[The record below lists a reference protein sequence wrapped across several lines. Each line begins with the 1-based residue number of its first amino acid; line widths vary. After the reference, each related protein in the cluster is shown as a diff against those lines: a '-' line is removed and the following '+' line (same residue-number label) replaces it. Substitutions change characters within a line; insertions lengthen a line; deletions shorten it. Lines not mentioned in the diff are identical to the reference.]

1 MSVANK
7 VVKNTGFL
15 YAKMGIT
22 LFISLYTTRL
32 ILNTLGTEDFGI
44 FNIVGGAIAMLGFL
58 NSAMAGSTQR
68 FMSYS
73 EGKGNK
79 ERQKLIFNISLVL
92 HLFIAVIIG
101 IFLIVMG
108 YFFFNGILNINPER
122 IFASKVVYG
131 SLIIST
137 VFTMMSVPYDA
148 VLNAH
153 ENMLYYSIA
162 GISESFLKLGIAL
175 ALINF
180 SGDKL
185 ILYGVLTAAIP
196 LITLTIMR
204 IYCHKYYEE
213 CVIAPKLYWEK
224 SLTKEMTSFAGWGF
238 ASASSSMVGN
248 YGIGILLNHFFGTIL
263 NASFGI
269 AAQLNG
275 QIVSFSNTMMKAL
288 NPAIIKSEGRGERKS
303 MLKYTLLGCKFSFFL
318 FSFFAIP
325 FLIETPM
332 ILNLWLKNV
341 PSWAVVF
348 CRLAILRTMLEQLT
362 LPLNTAISAQGEIKS
377 YSLVK
382 TILFLIPLPLIFFIF
397 SKGYPAYS
405 MLIVTLIIG
414 GIIDGINSLVF
425 AINKCGL
432 VLSEYFEEVIK
443 KVTVVFLFS
452 FIIGL
457 IPISIIGD
465 SIYRLIF
472 VISLSMLSFL
482 FMLFIFGFSN
492 EEKIHLNFFLDNVQ
506 RKLLRKLNTH

>member
-1 MSVANK
+1 MSVVNK

-32 ILNTLGTEDFGI
+32 ILNTLGIEDFGI

-79 ERQKLIFNISLVL
+79 EKQKAIFNISLIL
-92 HLFIAVIIG
+92 HFFIALIVAL
-101 IFLIVMG
+101 FLIIMG

-122 IFASKVVYG
+122 VFASKVVYG
-131 SLIIST
+131 SLVISS

-153 ENMLYYSIA
+153 ENMLYYSIV
-162 GISESFLKLGIAL
+162 GIIESFLKLGVAL

-185 ILYGVLTAAIP
+185 ILYGILTSSIP

-204 IYCHKYYEE
+204 IYCHKNYEE
-213 CVIAPKLYWEK
+213 CVISPKLYWENN
-224 SLTKEMTSFAGWGF
+224 LRKEMTNFAGWGF

-248 YGIGILLNHFFGTIL
+248 YGVGILLNHFFGTIL

-275 QIVSFSNTMMKAL
+275 QIVAFSNTMMKAL
-288 NPAIIKSEGRGERKS
+288 NPAIVKSEGSGERKS
-303 MLKYTLLGCKFSFFL
+303 MLKFTLLGCKFSFFL

-332 ILNLWLKNV
+332 ILHIWLKNV

-348 CRLAILRTMLEQLT
+348 CRLAILRTMIEQLT
-362 LPLNTAISAQGEIKS
+362 MPLNTAISAQGEIKS

-382 TILFLIPLPLIFFIF
+382 TILFLIPLPLIFFLF
-397 SKGYPAYS
+397 SEGYPAYS

-414 GIIDGINSLVF
+414 GIADGINSLVF

-432 VLSEYFEEVIK
+432 LLSDYFEEVIK
-443 KVTVVFLFS
+443 KVTVVFLIS
-452 FIIGL
+452 FILGL
-457 IPISIIGD
+457 VPLSIIGD
-465 SIYRLIF
+465 SIDRLIF
-472 VISLSMLSFL
+472 VILVSMLSFL
-482 FMLFIFGFSN
+482 FVLFIFGFSK
-492 EEKIHLNFFLDNVQ
+492 EEKIQLIIFIK
-506 RKLLRKLNTH
+506 KLQIKLSRKLNTN